1 MVFDTV
7 GKLGWK
13 VDVRKHVIR
22 QVISKVIE
30 IDGVEWEDG
39 RELPLARVEEDCV
52 VSYCCSFQLIEL
64 THVLQDCY
72 KWEFGNFKGDDDD
85 KDKDSDLY

>member
-22 QVISKVIE
+22 QVITKVLE
-30 IDGVEWEDG
+30 IDDVDWEDG
-39 RELPLARVEEDCV
+39 RALPVARAEDDCV
-52 VSYCCSFQLIEL
+52 VG
-64 THVLQDCY
+64 HDCFLLFITAD
-72 KWEFGNFKGDDDD
+72 ECIQG
-85 KDKDSDLY
+85 LL